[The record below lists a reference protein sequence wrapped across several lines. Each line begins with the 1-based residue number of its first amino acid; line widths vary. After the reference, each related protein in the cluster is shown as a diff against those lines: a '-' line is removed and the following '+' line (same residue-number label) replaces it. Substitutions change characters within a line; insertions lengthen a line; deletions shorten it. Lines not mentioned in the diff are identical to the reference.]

1 MSTNL
6 FSRLKALLPPPPVWV
21 GEVLEINADGTVTVT
36 VPGGAAGGTISPGL
50 SVGSTARVRGTPA
63 TIGLRVLI
71 RAGVIESAAP
81 AGVDAEIVVGT
92 VAAEPF
98 GPAALAFVGPLSLSA
113 GAVGVAYSFDLAP
126 FWSGGYSPR
135 VYTLASGTLPAWA
148 TIVGSRITG
157 TPSGAATTAGLL
169 FRCTDS
175 TRRAVQA
182 SAAVS
187 LVVA

>member
-1 MSTNL
+1 MSSNL
-6 FSRLKALLPPPPVWV
+6 FARLKALMPPPPVWV

-36 VPGGAAGGTISPGL
+36 VPGGSAGGIISPGL

-71 RAGVIESAAP
+71 RAGVIESVAP
-81 AGVDAEIVVGT
+81 AGTASEIVVGT
-92 VAAEPF
+92 VVTDPF
-98 GPAALAFVGPLSLSA
+98 GPAALAFAGPLALAA
-113 GAVGVAYSFDLAP
+113 GSVGVAYSFDLTP

-135 VYTLASGTLPAWA
+135 TYSLVSGVLPAWA
-148 TIVGSRITG
+148 TIAGSRITG

-175 TRRAVQA
+175 TRRAVSA

-187 LVVA
+187 LVVT